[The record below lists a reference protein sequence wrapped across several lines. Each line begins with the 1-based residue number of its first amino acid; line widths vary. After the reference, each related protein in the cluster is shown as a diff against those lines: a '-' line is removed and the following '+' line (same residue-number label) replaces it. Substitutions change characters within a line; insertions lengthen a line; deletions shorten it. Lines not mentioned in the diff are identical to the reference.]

1 MPEPVPRSVA
11 ASRAIVT
18 RLTVPSDA
26 NIMGS
31 VFGGVILDEVD
42 RTAYIT
48 ASRHCRLNCVTA
60 SIDRVDFLAPV
71 HLGEVLSFES
81 LLTFVGRSSME
92 VWVRVRAENPLTG
105 DTRPVGNAY
114 VTMVAVDAAGRP
126 RPVPALELGSE
137 EERRRFE
144 AGRTRMEERRRT
156 RSGLVASVGP
166 GARGGEQ
173 HAV

>member
-1 MPEPVPRSVA
+1 M
-11 ASRAIVT
+11 VT

-81 LLTFVGRSSME
+81 TLTYVGRSSME

-105 DTRPVGNAY
+105 DRRPVGNAF
-114 VTMVAVDAAGRP
+114 VTMVAVDASGQP
-126 RPVPALELGSE
+126 QPVPALAVSSE
-137 EERRRFE
+137 EERRRLE
-144 AGRTRMEERRRT
+144 AGRARMEDRRRT
-156 RSGLVASVGP
+156 RAAVAAAVGSGREGVD
-166 GARGGEQ
+166 Q
-173 HAV
+173 HAM